1 LARLWARLGA
11 RAGPVQTAVRHI
23 SAETSRYCS
32 AVARERGHRCG
43 SHVAVWTADSQ
54 RGRCRRVCFMIE
66 QLFVRV
72 SSLVVVRAL
81 RWPGERREF
90 VAGADC
96 QWVRVASPPAD
107 NRTSCRAGP
116 LARQSRSGHAHASGS
131 A

>member
-1 LARLWARLGA
+1 LFPVV
-11 RAGPVQTAVRHI
+11 AGG
-23 SAETSRYCS
+23 
-32 AVARERGHRCG
+32 RGHRCG
-43 SHVAVWTADSQ
+43 SHVAAWTADSQ
-54 RGRCRRVCFMIE
+54 PRRCRRVCFMIE